1 MNGVNGYN
9 SYTDTFRE
17 LAIRNSD
24 MPMENVMAAFGR
36 TGSMAAFTAN
46 PYVQNRRVKAIS
58 SLPVQ
63 YEYDKVAEMIQAPDE
78 NELPL
83 RQVSHVLEST
93 VAPYWKIRK
102 TYQDIMTY
110 HWYTCPTGELT
121 ISDAKTKD
129 FQRELRLTE
138 KFVDAAKIEQ
148 KAHEIVGQCVQE
160 GKVFYTTRY
169 QVDKTHN
176 QVNYAFMQQLPQD
189 WVKIVGFNNISKYT
203 VAFNLMYFMEP
214 GTSVEF
220 WGDLFAPYMETFWDI
235 ATALPVKNK
244 YKKFVYA
251 SKDAM
256 PGDYVEKIKRLKDS
270 GGGSLPDIY
279 YQSSRWYYWVVLPV
293 DKVWTFEIDDINRN
307 VVPPLTGLFLSLVN
321 IAKYEQIQLSL
332 VQNPLVSLVLAEIP
346 YRDDPG
352 ATQDDAYR
360 LSPAGRALFETYWM
374 QMLYNTNTT
383 GVGFYSGPF
392 KNMHLEQLAEAPSAT
407 KISSD
412 GYAYAMQKSGI
423 GIIPA
428 TTDPRAGTVNVS
440 LKIESRFG
448 EGIYRQMENMINYI
462 FFDIG
467 LKYDWHFH
475 MFGNLAEDENRLKN
489 AKEGMTLG
497 ILSSTLE
504 YLALL
509 GRRVSDD
516 ICASSMIMASGVMDM
531 RIPLVSTYSSRRD
544 TGTSDTRYRRRS
556 RTTDTGN
563 APEVGKMLNP
573 GGRERVEVI
582 ESEGKEQ
589 DADQG
594 K

>member
-1 MNGVNGYN
+1 MKGISGYD
-9 SYTDTFRE
+9 SYANTFKE
-17 LAIRNSD
+17 LAARYSD
-24 MPMENVMAAFGR
+24 MPIDNVMAAFGR
-36 TGSMAAFTAN
+36 TNSTAGFTAN

-63 YEYDKVAEMIQAPDE
+63 YEYDKVAEMIQAPNE

-121 ISDAKTKD
+121 ISEAKTKE
-129 FQRELRLTE
+129 FKRELSLTE

-160 GKVFYTTRY
+160 GKAFYTTRY

-189 WVKIVGFNNISKYT
+189 WVKIVGYNNISKYT

-214 GTSVEF
+214 GTSADF
-220 WGDLFAPYMETFWDI
+220 FGDLFRPYMETFWDI
-235 ATALPVKNK
+235 VTVLPIKNK
-244 YKKFVYA
+244 SKKFVYA
-251 SKDAM
+251 SQRSAG
-256 PGDYVEKIKRLKDS
+256 GDYVEKIKHAQES
-270 GGGSLPDIY
+270 AEGAPDIY
-279 YQSSRWYYWVVLPV
+279 YMTGRWYYWVVLPI
-293 DKVWTFEIDDINRN
+293 DKVWTFEIDDVSRN

-346 YRDDPG
+346 YRDDPS

-360 LSPAGRALFETYWM
+360 LSPAGRTLFETYWR
-374 QMLYNTNTT
+374 QMLYDTNTT

-448 EGIYRQMENMINYI
+448 ETIYRQMENMLNYI

-467 LKYDWHFH
+467 FKYDWHFH

-504 YLALL
+504 YLAIL

-516 ICASSMIMASGVMDM
+516 ICSSSMIMASGVMDM
-531 RIPLVSTYSSRRD
+531 RVPLVSTYSAKQSESGLPPQPQQKQD
-544 TGTSDTRYRRRS
+544 
-556 RTTDTGN
+556 GN
-563 APEVGKMLNP
+563 GNETEVAKMLNP
-573 GGRERVEVI
+573 GGRARSETI
-582 ESEGKEQ
+582 ESEGNEQ
-589 DADQG
+589 DVDQG

>member
-1 MNGVNGYN
+1 MEGIRGYN
-9 SYTDTFRE
+9 SYAATFKE
-17 LAIRNSD
+17 LALRNSD
-24 MPMENVMAAFGR
+24 MPIESVIAAFGR
-36 TGSMAAFTAN
+36 TSASAGFTAN

-63 YEYDKVAEMIQAPDE
+63 YEYDSVAEMIQAPDE

-110 HWYTCPTGELT
+110 HWYTCPTGDLT
-121 ISDAKTKD
+121 MDDAKTNEFK
-129 FQRELRLTE
+129 RELSLTE

-189 WVKIVGFNNISKYT
+189 WLKIVGFNNISKYT

-214 GTSVEF
+214 GTSTMF
-220 WGDLFAPYMETFWDI
+220 FGDLFTPYMDTFWDVV
-235 ATALPVKNK
+235 ATLPLKNK
-244 YKKFVYA
+244 SKKFVFA
-251 SKDAM
+251 AKNGF
-256 PGDYVEKIKRLKDS
+256 PGDYVEKIKGLKDTAE
-270 GGGSLPDIY
+270 GAPDIY
-279 YQSSRWYYWVVLPV
+279 YQMGKWYYWVMLPV
-293 DKVWTFEIDDINRN
+293 DRVWTFEIDDINRN

-360 LSPAGRALFETYWM
+360 LSPAGRTLFEEYWR

-412 GYAYAMQKSGI
+412 GYSYAMQKSGI
-423 GIIPA
+423 GIIPS
-428 TTDPRAGTVNVS
+428 TTDPRAGTVNVA
-440 LKIESRFG
+440 LKIECRFG
-448 EGIYRQMENMINYI
+448 ENIYRQMENMMNYI
-462 FFDIG
+462 FFDLG
-467 LKYDWHFH
+467 LKYDWKFH
-475 MFGNLAEDENRLKN
+475 MFGNLAEDDNRLKN

-516 ICASSMIMASGVMDM
+516 LCASNMIMASGIMDL
-531 RIPLVSTYSSRRD
+531 RQPLVSTYSARQDDDRLPS
-544 TGTSDTRYRRRS
+544 RS
-556 RTTDTGN
+556 RSQTDSTK
-563 APEVGKMLNP
+563 ATVEKMLNP